1 MISCGTRRWRV
12 TRWPAVAAATN
23 GITKRDGR
31 RGLGAACLQ
40 AWRLSTYANNQT
52 QAALANPNIG
62 KGNVRLACAWLSKS
76 PAISKQDP
84 QLEPQPVRMVSS
96 ARLAQP
102 FSAASRIWWSVT
114 PLQMQTY
121 TVSVR
126 CWRSGGDRD

>member
-1 MISCGTRRWRV
+1 
-12 TRWPAVAAATN
+12 
-23 GITKRDGR
+23 
-31 RGLGAACLQ
+31 
-40 AWRLSTYANNQT
+40 
-52 QAALANPNIG
+52 
-62 KGNVRLACAWLSKS
+62 
-76 PAISKQDP
+76 
-84 QLEPQPVRMVSS
+84 MVSS

>member
-1 MISCGTRRWRV
+1 ML
-12 TRWPAVAAATN
+12 
-23 GITKRDGR
+23 DGR
-31 RGLGAACLQ
+31 RGLGAACLK
-40 AWRLSTYANNQT
+40 AWRLTTYANNQT

-62 KGNVRLACAWLSKS
+62 KGNARLACAWLSKS

-84 QLEPQPVRMVSS
+84 QLDPQPVRMVSS
-96 ARLAQP
+96 VRLAQP

-121 TVSVR
+121 TVSVG